1 MIKTI
6 MEFLFGL
13 LILGPLIC
21 FLFSILIEI
30 YDCFLGEEK

>member
-21 FLFSILIEI
+21 FLFLILIAI
-30 YDCFLGEEK
+30 WEKLIED

>member
-21 FLFSILIEI
+21 FLFSILIAVWEK
-30 YDCFLGEEK
+30 LTEED